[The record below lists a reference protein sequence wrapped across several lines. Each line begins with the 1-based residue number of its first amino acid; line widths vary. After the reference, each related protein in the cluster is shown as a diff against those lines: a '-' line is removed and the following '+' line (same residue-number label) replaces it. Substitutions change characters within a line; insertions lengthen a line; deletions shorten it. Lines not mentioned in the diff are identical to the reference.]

1 MMETV
6 VLPEHLIKEEHEEEI
21 IVVQAMKDEGLKV
34 GVVAKI
40 GIVPQRIP

>member
-1 MMETV
+1 MMETE

-21 IVVQAMKDEGLKV
+21 IVLQAMKDEGLKV

-40 GIVPQRIP
+40 GVAQQRIP